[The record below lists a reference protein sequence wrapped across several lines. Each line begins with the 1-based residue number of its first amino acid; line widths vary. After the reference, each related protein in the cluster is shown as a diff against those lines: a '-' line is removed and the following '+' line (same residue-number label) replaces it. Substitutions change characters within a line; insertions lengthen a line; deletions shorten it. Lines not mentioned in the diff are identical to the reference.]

1 MKLEQIEEMWSEDCI
16 INTVNLTEETI
27 KIPKLH
33 SKYYSILL
41 KERMILSKYKA
52 DYKRLK
58 LEKYEFLINPTEDK
72 IKLGWKLPAQGK
84 LLKNE
89 VNQYLEADDLLI
101 EQELKLGFQEE
112 KVAYLKSIIDSINV
126 RNFLIKNI
134 LEDRRFMNGG

>member
-101 EQELKLGFQEE
+101 EHELKLGFQEE

-134 LEDRRFMNGG
+134 LDDRRFMNGG

>member
-101 EQELKLGFQEE
+101 EHELKLGFQEE